1 MIATLSYHH
10 LHACRLKVYVINAKF
25 HMELY
30 VEFHGQLY
38 IELHVL
44 LYKEFQHIVRQINL
58 DINVSLQIQNSV
70 ALQLF

>member
-10 LHACRLKVYVINAKF
+10 LHACHLKVYVINAKF

-30 VEFHGQLY
+30 VELHGQLY
-38 IELHVL
+38 MELHVQ
-44 LYKEFQHIVRQINL
+44 LYMEFQLIAIQINVY
-58 DINVSLQIQNSV
+58 INVSLQIPNSA